1 MKTILYYCCA
11 LIIGLQTANAQQ
23 KVAEI
28 FNYFTQ
34 NQTVSWAVPL
44 QKTETLPIEWQER
57 NNNFSTDGFRNYV
70 GYHQGNFVGVISMNL
85 KTLSGEVFYKGKS
98 YVLGSNKKG
107 YLTVTEITDESACG
121 NQPTTPSLPTGR
133 NMFPE
138 DNEDKNDPPIEQP
151 EIYNSLY
158 PKALIHTDGVFR
170 HYRLALPVDYSIYDS
185 KFFNKDINR
194 IKAFWNATIA
204 FANELYR
211 NDVGV
216 DFTLVDDEALIF
228 TTAKD
233 QLFRRR
239 EAANEV
245 VNNGTITLNKHYD
258 PKKYDLAVILTDY
271 RENYN
276 GLAMVYSAYE
286 QHNKANAAARPIK
299 PSTIAHEIGHMFG
312 ADHTFSNGGQYS
324 SKTEIGSGQSI
335 MSYGHDYP
343 RDFFSL
349 VNLETIRRFLGNS
362 MAYYADE
369 ARTQEAGK
377 RVEGTGSNLVYGV
390 KSNNQPPVLDRKHLK
405 KTYVIPK
412 DTYFQFYLSGSDAEN
427 DTITYIAHQA
437 DRRFHSTKSNARF
450 MTYKGKTNG
459 NIRFETTWFE
469 SERNT
474 FVPIAATSPLGY
486 SPGTFTFW
494 LAAADHN
501 RADRN
506 HVVKYDVEEVTLKI
520 AEGEPFAIKD
530 FDNGKWERNKTYKGG
545 ERITLHW
552 QVDKNIFAKNSKV
565 RILLSDDSGKT
576 FKYILKKQADN
587 NGTCE
592 VQLPNITITSTHGH
606 FGKERGQGIIKIE
619 VIDGL
624 AFALSCTKPYHVGGF
639 MIEKNK
645 NAPDPEPEPTPEPEP
660 EPEPTPDPLTFV
672 VNSLPN
678 QYITVA
684 CASEIPAAAKIET
697 QGGCGSITSEI
708 TEEETNKQCTNHY
721 NLKRS
726 YRFVDECH
734 TTLIFEQ
741 YITVKDEV
749 APTFAGVL
757 PTDQTFEEGSH
768 LPDNLLLTAN
778 DNCAGVLK
786 VLPTKKVVANKV
798 IYRWEATDGC
808 GNSVFHTQTI
818 TIQPK
823 TTTPTV
829 TTPTVTTPTV
839 TTPTVSTPTV
849 TTPTV
854 STPTVNTPT
863 VSTPT
868 VSTPTVSTP
877 TVSTPTVSTPTVST
891 PTVTT
896 PTVSSPT
903 VTTPTVSTPTV
914 STPTVTTPT
923 VSTPTVSSPT
933 VSTPTVSSPTVS
945 TPTVSTPTVSTPTVT
960 TPTVSTPTVSTPTV
974 STPTVST
981 PTVTT
986 PTVSTPTVSSPTV
999 STPTVS
1005 TPTVST
1011 PTVSTPTVSTPTV
1024 STPTVST
1031 PTVTT
1036 PTVSTPTV
1044 TTPTVS
1050 TPTVNNPTEE
1060 VIIYNGISTTDPRN
1074 YFKIENVDIDKP
1086 ISVIIFDEMGLK
1098 VYESDHYQ
1106 ERGEIFRG
1114 VANVGNIIGS
1124 RKKLA
1129 GTYFYIATYYKNGQ
1143 LESKK
1148 GFLYIR

>member
-34 NQTVSWAVPL
+34 NKTVSWAVPL

-107 YLTVTEITDESACG
+107 YLTITEITDESACG

-185 KFFNKDINR
+185 KFFNRDINR

-233 QLFRRR
+233 QLFRRG

-271 RENYN
+271 REKYN

-335 MSYGHDYP
+335 MSYGHEYP

-349 VNLETIRRFLGNS
+349 ISLETIRRFLGNS
-362 MAYYADE
+362 MAYYADVG
-369 ARTQEAGK
+369 RTQEAGK

-412 DTYFQFYLSGSDAEN
+412 DTYFQFYLTGTDAEN
-427 DTITYIAHQA
+427 DTIAYIAHQA

-459 NIRFETTWFE
+459 NIRFETTWLE

-520 AEGEPFAIKD
+520 AEGEPFAIKG

-645 NAPDPEPEPTPEPEP
+645 NAPDPEPEPDPEPQP
-660 EPEPTPDPLTFV
+660 TPDPEPTPDPLTFV

-678 QYITVA
+678 QHITVA

-721 NLKRS
+721 SLKRS

-749 APTFAGVL
+749 APTFSGVL

-829 TTPTVTTPTV
+829 
-839 TTPTVSTPTV
+839 
-849 TTPTV
+849 
-854 STPTVNTPT
+854 
-863 VSTPT
+863 STPT
-868 VSTPTVSTP
+868 VSTPTVSSP
-877 TVSTPTVSTPTVST
+877 TVSSPTVSTPTVST

-896 PTVSSPT
+896 PT

-933 VSTPTVSSPTVS
+933 V
-945 TPTVSTPTVSTPTVT
+945 T
-960 TPTVSTPTVSTPTV
+960 TPTVSTPTVS
-974 STPTVST
+974 
-981 PTVTT
+981 
-986 PTVSTPTVSSPTV
+986 
-999 STPTVS
+999 
-1005 TPTVST
+1005 
-1011 PTVSTPTVSTPTV
+1011 
-1024 STPTVST
+1024 
-1031 PTVTT
+1031 
-1036 PTVSTPTV
+1036 
-1044 TTPTVS
+1044 TPTVS

-1143 LESKK
+1143 LERKK

>member
-34 NQTVSWAVPL
+34 NKTISWAVPL

-85 KTLSGEVFYKGKS
+85 KTLNGEVFYRGKS

-185 KFFNKDINR
+185 KFFNRDTNR

-233 QLFRRR
+233 QLFRRG
-239 EAANEV
+239 EAANDV
-245 VNNGTITLNKHYD
+245 VYNGTITLNKKYD

-271 RENYN
+271 REKYN
-276 GLAMVYSAYE
+276 GLAAVYSAYE

-335 MSYGHDYP
+335 MSYGHEYP

-349 VNLETIRRFLGNS
+349 ISLETIRRFLGNS

-369 ARTQEAGK
+369 ARTQVAGK

-390 KSNNQPPVLDRKHLK
+390 KSNNQPPVLDRSHLK
-405 KTYVIPK
+405 KEYVIPK
-412 DTYFQFYLSGSDAEN
+412 DTYFQFYLTGKDAEN

-437 DRRFHSTKSNARF
+437 DRRFHSTSSNARF

-469 SERNT
+469 KERNT
-474 FVPIAATSPLGY
+474 FVPIAATSPLNY
-486 SPGTFTFW
+486 TPGVFTFW

-506 HVVKYDVEEVTLKI
+506 HVVKYDVEEVKVKI
-520 AEGEPFAIKD
+520 AEGKPFQIQN
-530 FDNGKWERNKTYKGG
+530 FDNGSWEQNRTYNGG
-545 ERITLHW
+545 QLLTLHW
-552 QVDKNIFAKNSKV
+552 QVDENIFGKDSKV

-576 FKYILKKQADN
+576 YKYILKEIADN
-587 NGTCE
+587 NGTCD
-592 VQLPNITITSTHGH
+592 VILPNINIGTTNGH
-606 FGKERGQGIIKIE
+606 FGKQRGQGVIKIE
-619 VIDGL
+619 VIDRL
-624 AFALSCTKPYHVGGF
+624 AFALSCASPYKDGGF
-639 MIEKNK
+639 MIDKNK
-645 NAPDPEPEPTPEPEP
+645 NTPTP
-660 EPEPTPDPLTFV
+660 LALV
-672 VNSLPN
+672 ASSLPA
-678 QYITVA
+678 QHITVA
-684 CASEIPAAAKIET
+684 CANAIPTTAKIET
-697 QGGCGSITSEI
+697 EGGCGRVTLAIAQ
-708 TEEETNKQCTNHY
+708 EETNKKCDNYYT
-721 NLKRS
+721 LKRTYS
-726 YRFVDECH
+726 FRDECN
-734 TTLIFEQ
+734 TTVSFEQ
-741 YITVKDEV
+741 FITVKDDK
-749 APTFAGVL
+749 APAFVGLL
-757 PTDQTFEEGSH
+757 PKDVSIEEGAA
-768 LPDNLLLTAN
+768 LPEAKVLTAK
-778 DNCAGVLK
+778 DNCAGELQVTPLVSKANNK
-786 VLPTKKVVANKV
+786 VLYMWK
-798 IYRWEATDGC
+798 ATDSC
-808 GNSVFHTQTI
+808 GNSIVHTQTI
-818 TIQPK
+818 SINPK
-823 TTTPTV
+823 TQIA
-829 TTPTVTTPTV
+829 
-839 TTPTVSTPTV
+839 
-849 TTPTV
+849 
-854 STPTVNTPT
+854 
-863 VSTPT
+863 
-868 VSTPTVSTP
+868 
-877 TVSTPTVSTPTVST
+877 
-891 PTVTT
+891 
-896 PTVSSPT
+896 
-903 VTTPTVSTPTV
+903 
-914 STPTVTTPT
+914 
-923 VSTPTVSSPT
+923 
-933 VSTPTVSSPTVS
+933 
-945 TPTVSTPTVSTPTVT
+945 
-960 TPTVSTPTVSTPTV
+960 
-974 STPTVST
+974 
-981 PTVTT
+981 
-986 PTVSTPTVSSPTV
+986 
-999 STPTVS
+999 
-1005 TPTVST
+1005 
-1011 PTVSTPTVSTPTV
+1011 TPTV

-1050 TPTVNNPTEE
+1050 SPTQGI
-1060 VIIYNGISTTDPRN
+1060 IIYNGVSTTDPAN
-1074 YFKIENVDIDKP
+1074 YFRIENTDTDQP
-1086 ISVIIFDEMGLK
+1086 ISVVIFDEMGLK
-1098 VYESDHYQ
+1098 VYENNNYGKT
-1106 ERGEIFRG
+1106 EVFRG
-1114 VANVGNIIGS
+1114 MANVGTIIGG
-1124 RKKLA
+1124 RKALA
-1129 GTYFYIATYYKNGQ
+1129 GTYFYIITYYKNGQ
-1143 LESKK
+1143 LESRK
-1148 GFLYIR
+1148 GYLYVR

>member
-34 NQTVSWAVPL
+34 NKTVSWAVPL

-107 YLTVTEITDESACG
+107 YLTITEITDESACG

-170 HYRLALPVDYSIYDS
+170 HYRLALPVDFSIYYNS
-185 KFFNKDINR
+185 KFFNEDINR

-233 QLFRRR
+233 QLFRRG

-258 PKKYDLAVILTDY
+258 SKKYDLAVILTDY
-271 RENYN
+271 REKYN

-335 MSYGHDYP
+335 MSYGHEYP

-349 VNLETIRRFLGNS
+349 ISLETIRRFLGNS
-362 MAYYADE
+362 MAYYADVG
-369 ARTQEAGK
+369 RTQEAGK

-412 DTYFQFYLSGSDAEN
+412 DTYFQFYLTGTDAEN
-427 DTITYIAHQA
+427 DTIAYIAHQA

-459 NIRFETTWFE
+459 NIRFETTWLE

-645 NAPDPEPEPTPEPEP
+645 NAPDPEPEPNPEPEPTPDPEP

-678 QYITVA
+678 QHITVA

-721 NLKRS
+721 SLKRS
-726 YRFVDECH
+726 YRFVDECY

-749 APTFAGVL
+749 APTFSGVL

-829 TTPTVTTPTV
+829 
-839 TTPTVSTPTV
+839 
-849 TTPTV
+849 
-854 STPTVNTPT
+854 
-863 VSTPT
+863 
-868 VSTPTVSTP
+868 
-877 TVSTPTVSTPTVST
+877 STPTVST

-903 VTTPTVSTPTV
+903 V
-914 STPTVTTPT
+914 
-923 VSTPTVSSPT
+923 STPTVSS
-933 VSTPTVSSPTVS
+933 
-945 TPTVSTPTVSTPTVT
+945 
-960 TPTVSTPTVSTPTV
+960 
-974 STPTVST
+974 
-981 PTVTT
+981 
-986 PTVSTPTVSSPTV
+986 
-999 STPTVS
+999 
-1005 TPTVST
+1005 
-1011 PTVSTPTVSTPTV
+1011 
-1024 STPTVST
+1024 

-1060 VIIYNGISTTDPRN
+1060 IIIYNGISTTDPRN
-1074 YFKIENVDIDKP
+1074 YFKIENVDVDKP

-1114 VANVGNIIGS
+1114 VANVGNIVGS

-1143 LESKK
+1143 LERKK

>member
-107 YLTVTEITDESACG
+107 YLTITEITDESACG

-228 TTAKD
+228 TTPKD

-258 PKKYDLAVILTDY
+258 PKKYDLAVILIDY

-459 NIRFETTWFE
+459 NIRFETTWLE

-639 MIEKNK
+639 MIDKNK
-645 NAPDPEPEPTPEPEP
+645 NAPTP
-660 EPEPTPDPLTFV
+660 LALV
-672 VNSLPN
+672 ASSLPA

-684 CASEIPAAAKIET
+684 CANAIPTTAKIET
-697 QGGCGSITSEI
+697 EGGCGRVTQAIAQ
-708 TEEETNKQCTNHY
+708 EETNKKCDNYYT
-721 NLKRS
+721 LKRTYS
-726 YRFVDECH
+726 FRDECN
-734 TTLIFEQ
+734 TTVSFEQ
-741 YITVKDEV
+741 FITVKDDR
-749 APTFAGVL
+749 APAFVGLL
-757 PTDQTFEEGSH
+757 PNDVSIEEGTA
-768 LPDNLLLTAN
+768 LPEAKVLTAK
-778 DNCAGVLK
+778 DNCAGELQVTPSVSKANNK
-786 VLPTKKVVANKV
+786 VLYMWK
-798 IYRWEATDGC
+798 ATDSC
-808 GNSVFHTQTI
+808 GNSTVHTQTI
-818 TIQPK
+818 LINPK
-823 TTTPTV
+823 PQI
-829 TTPTVTTPTV
+829 
-839 TTPTVSTPTV
+839 STPTV
-849 TTPTV
+849 T
-854 STPTVNTPT
+854 
-863 VSTPT
+863 
-868 VSTPTVSTP
+868 
-877 TVSTPTVSTPTVST
+877 
-891 PTVTT
+891 
-896 PTVSSPT
+896 
-903 VTTPTVSTPTV
+903 
-914 STPTVTTPT
+914 
-923 VSTPTVSSPT
+923 
-933 VSTPTVSSPTVS
+933 
-945 TPTVSTPTVSTPTVT
+945 
-960 TPTVSTPTVSTPTV
+960 
-974 STPTVST
+974 
-981 PTVTT
+981 
-986 PTVSTPTVSSPTV
+986 
-999 STPTVS
+999 
-1005 TPTVST
+1005 
-1011 PTVSTPTVSTPTV
+1011 
-1024 STPTVST
+1024 TPTVST

-1050 TPTVNNPTEE
+1050 SPTQGI
-1060 VIIYNGISTTDPRN
+1060 IIYNGVSTTDPAN
-1074 YFKIENVDIDKP
+1074 YFRIENTDTDQR
-1086 ISVIIFDEMGLK
+1086 ISVVIFDEMGLK
-1098 VYESDHYQ
+1098 VYENNNYGKT
-1106 ERGEIFRG
+1106 EVFRG
-1114 VANVGNIIGS
+1114 MANVGTIIGG
-1124 RKKLA
+1124 RKALA
-1129 GTYFYIATYYKNGQ
+1129 GTYFYIITYYKNGQ

-1148 GFLYIR
+1148 GYLYVR